1 MGDGYPPLLFRWGFF
16 YPPSHWNKVIPVNF
30 YQTINVVMSK
40 VLVLCLLSFCLSGLA
55 PQYVSAG
62 YQRIISTSPSI
73 TEILFAIGA
82 GNRVVGVTDFCSYPE
97 RACSLPSIGGP
108 LNPSTEA
115 WISLKPDLI
124 IHQTDS
130 EIIHKNANNF
140 GIPSLAVSVENIK
153 SILTTTQKIADSL
166 NIPRQGQQLVQKLK
180 TGIKHY
186 QTQLNSQAPKQ
197 VLLLL
202 GDTNDPARDL
212 YAVGKGTF
220 LDELLSI
227 AGGENVLPNTMAKY
241 PKLSK
246 EFIISKSPE
255 VIIEVGPMS
264 NLTKIEI
271 KKRKQDWSKFSTIR
285 AIQTDN
291 IHFIGADYILIPGPR
306 LLNIIG
312 KFSHTIHPSLFP
324 DRYQSRQ
331 EKVSQ

>member
-1 MGDGYPPLLFRWGFF
+1 MVPPPFFLGGGFF
-16 YPPSHWNKVIPVNF
+16 YPPSHWNKIIPVNF
-30 YQTINVVMSK
+30 HQTTNVAIRK
-40 VLVLCLLSFCLSGLA
+40 VLIICLLSFYLLGLA
-55 PQYVSAG
+55 PQNVSAA

-97 RACSLPSIGGP
+97 RACLLPSIGGP
-108 LNPSTEA
+108 LNPSTEV

-130 EIIHKNANNF
+130 ETIHKNANSF

-186 QTQLNSQAPKQ
+186 QTQLNSQVPKQ

-264 NLTKIEI
+264 NLTKTEI

-312 KFSHTIHPSLFP
+312 KFSHTIHPNLFSDKHRP
-324 DRYQSRQ
+324 KQ
-331 EKVSQ
+331 EKVFQ

>member
-1 MGDGYPPLLFRWGFF
+1 MVTPPLLFRWGFF
-16 YPPSHWNKVIPVNF
+16 YPPSHWNKIIPVNF
-30 YQTINVVMSK
+30 YQTINVAIRK
-40 VLVLCLLSFCLSGLA
+40 VLIICLLSFCLSGLA
-55 PQYVSAG
+55 PQNVSAA

-140 GIPSLAVSVENIK
+140 GIPSLSVSVENIK

-186 QTQLNSQAPKQ
+186 QTQLNSQVPKQ

>member
-1 MGDGYPPLLFRWGFF
+1 MVTPPFFLGGGFF
-16 YPPSHWNKVIPVNF
+16 YPPSHWNKIIPVNF
-30 YQTINVVMSK
+30 HQTTNVAIRK
-40 VLVLCLLSFCLSGLA
+40 VLIICLLSFYLSGLA
-55 PQYVSAG
+55 PQNVSAA

-153 SILTTTQKIADSL
+153 SILTTTQKIADLL

-180 TGIKHY
+180 TGIKLY
-186 QTQLNSQAPKQ
+186 QTRLNSQIPKQ

-264 NLTKIEI
+264 NITKTET
-271 KKRKQDWSKFSTIR
+271 KKRKQDWDKFSTIR
-285 AIQTDN
+285 AVQTDN

-312 KFSHTIHPSLFP
+312 KFSHTIHPNLFS
-324 DRYQSRQ
+324 DRNQSRQ

>member
-1 MGDGYPPLLFRWGFF
+1 MGTKF
-16 YPPSHWNKVIPVNF
+16 YIFKATTRKFLAFHLI
-30 YQTINVVMSK
+30 
-40 VLVLCLLSFCLSGLA
+40 VLCLWLVILQEVYATS
-55 PQYVSAG
+55 
-62 YQRIISTSPSI
+62 QRVISTSPAI
-73 TEILFAIGA
+73 TEILFALGA
-82 GNRVVGVTDFCSYPE
+82 GNRVIGVTDFCSYPKQ
-97 RACSLPSIGGP
+97 ACRLPSIGGP
-108 LNPSTEA
+108 LNPSTEV

-124 IHQTDS
+124 IYQTDS

-166 NIPRQGQQLVQKLK
+166 NIPKQGQQLIQKLK

-186 QTQLNSQAPKQ
+186 QTQLNAQAPKQ

-264 NLTKIEI
+264 NLTKTET
-271 KKRKQDWSKFSTIR
+271 KKRKQDWDKFSTIR
-285 AIQTDN
+285 AVQTGN

-312 KFSHTIHPSLFP
+312 KFSHTIHPNLFS
-324 DRYQSRQ
+324 DRNQSRQ